1 MTGQKSEMSGA
12 GNPKPGTKKAIY
24 TELAKRFGVDLRT
37 IERAVENGAPVDDVE
52 ALDKWFAEKRSGSPG
67 VRGKVES
74 LADAKL
80 EKLRLE
86 CNRLKIK
93 IDEDLKRLL
102 PVDQLRRDH
111 VRIMNAMRADFLRFV
126 GDIPN
131 WSGMPP
137 AEIKRRLDAKMD
149 QLFDDLQNSFAE
161 IGK

>member
-1 MTGQKSEMSGA
+1 MTVQKAKLSA
-12 GNPKPGTKKAIY
+12 ARLA
-24 TELAKRFGVDLRT
+24 ELASRFGVDTRT
-37 IERAVENGAPVDDVE
+37 IRNAMAAGAPVDDVD
-52 ALDKWFAEKRSGSPG
+52 ALDKWFADSRNVPPTGG
-67 VRGKVES
+67 GKVGS

-102 PVDQLRRDH
+102 PVDALRRDH

-137 AEIKRRLDAKMD
+137 AEIKRRLDAKLD